1 MTRSTIIKLF
11 VGSVIGFAAAAVL
24 LIVAGVVAFSG
35 SVFVMSGSDVVGVR
49 GGPLAPSMIALAA
62 FALLV
67 MAAAGVVQF
76 VTWIGVVLN
85 TAELASKGWLVAT
98 LVVGLLGFVFIA
110 NLIYV
115 IAGPD
120 GHQQLPPPTMGT
132 PGQLESAPAQS
143 TPADADQAQSTQAKH
158 ALGA

>member
-1 MTRSTIIKLF
+1 M
-11 VGSVIGFAAAAVL
+11 A
-24 LIVAGVVAFSG
+24 
-35 SVFVMSGSDVVGVR
+35 SD
-49 GGPLAPSMIALAA
+49 L
-62 FALLV
+62 
-67 MAAAGVVQF
+67 AAAGVVQF

-120 GHQQLPPPTMGT
+120 GHQPPSPPAIGS
-132 PGQLESAPAQS
+132 PGQFQS
-143 TPADADQAQSTQAKH
+143 IQADADQAQSTQAKH